1 MPLQRFDEL
10 YRQSVLDENATGWND
25 ELESQFQLVLHDV
38 FSDDHNKMDEHLA
51 LLRQEYEIPVPTND
65 ELQEQL
71 AGLEELINRLQMRS

>member
-1 MPLQRFDEL
+1 MPLQKFDEL
-10 YRQSVLDENATGWND
+10 FKQAVLEENATGWND
-25 ELESQFQLVLHDV
+25 ELEKEFQLVLQDV

-51 LLRQEYEIPVPTND
+51 LLRSEYEIPVPTND